1 MLAVL
6 SLFHVTKARVY
17 GKAHFTG
24 YVSNMIFIN
33 ETAMTTITD
42 LSGPVSPSPHNEIAL
57 FMQHSAL
64 LEIFLGTERLHRD
77 DLVALCKC

>member
-24 YVSNMIFIN
+24 YVPRKRSIDQFGWFHHGLKNLIEGYNQF
-33 ETAMTTITD
+33 
-42 LSGPVSPSPHNEIAL
+42 VQHPHQMSEFEI
-57 FMQHSAL
+57 
-64 LEIFLGTERLHRD
+64 
-77 DLVALCKC
+77 